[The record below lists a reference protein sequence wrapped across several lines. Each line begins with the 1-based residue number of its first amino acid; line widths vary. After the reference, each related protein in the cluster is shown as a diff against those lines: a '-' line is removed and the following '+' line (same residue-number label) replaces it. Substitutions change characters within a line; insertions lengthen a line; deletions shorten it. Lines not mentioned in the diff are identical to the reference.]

1 MKTYK
6 TTVFT
11 FEELDD
17 QAKQRAIDNARST
30 GIMENEWAISEALE
44 SLRAFCDA
52 TGVKLRDYSIG
63 LYGRSYVKMDA
74 PDLDCEGV
82 RLATWIVN
90 NWHRA
95 LYAGKYYSTAGN
107 WINGSYT
114 YKSRRS
120 KVILDRAYLTG
131 LYIDLAITDPLVE
144 FIKKPTTGI
153 TLQDLIDRCADSF
166 LSDLLDELRGMD
178 SSEYIADHLIAND
191 YEFLADGSLF
201 SGNGEI
207 AA

>member
-11 FEELDD
+11 FDELSD
-17 QAKQRAIDNARST
+17 QAKENAIDNARSA
-30 GIMENEWAISEALE
+30 GIIENDWAISEALE

-52 TGVKLRDYSIG
+52 TGSALRDYSIG
-63 LYGRSYVKMDA
+63 LYGRSYVKIDA
-74 PDLDCEGV
+74 PDLDCDGV

-90 NWHRA
+90 NWHGA
-95 LYAGKYYSTAGN
+95 LYAGKYYSTA
-107 WINGSYT
+107 
-114 YKSRRS
+114 YKSKRS

-131 LYIDLAITDPLVE
+131 LYIDLSITDPLVE
-144 FIKKPTTGI
+144 FIKKPIEGI

-178 SSEYIADHLIAND
+178 SSEYIADHLIANE
-191 YEFLADGSLF
+191 YEFLDDGSLF
-201 SGNGEI
+201 NHSGMI